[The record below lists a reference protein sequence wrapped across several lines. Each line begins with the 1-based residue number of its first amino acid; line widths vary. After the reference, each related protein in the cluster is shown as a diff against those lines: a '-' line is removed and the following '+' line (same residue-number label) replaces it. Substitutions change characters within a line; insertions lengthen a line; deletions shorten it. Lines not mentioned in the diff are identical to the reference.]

1 MEGGSFER
9 LLNLAS
15 SYGYGFLFLT
25 SVAENIFLLGF
36 VVPGDVAVVLGG
48 GLAAWA
54 RLELGS
60 VLIVIVAGVV
70 LGANV
75 SFWIGRRGGSA
86 LIERWGERFLVDKS
100 RIEQVEIYF
109 AQHGAKTVFLASFVS
124 GLKNLVPAVA
134 GASRMSVG
142 RFFIY
147 NAVGSTVRAVGL
159 IALGYVFGANLP
171 RALVLAGRFNEW
183 LLAAMAL
190 LVAYFIIRAVRKRG
204 GRD

>member
-1 MEGGSFER
+1 VSFER
-9 LLNLAS
+9 LLDLAS
-15 SYGYGFLFLT
+15 SYGYGFLFLV

-36 VVPGDVAVVLGG
+36 VVPGDVAVVLAG

-60 VLIVIVAGVV
+60 VLLAVVAGVLV
-70 LGANV
+70 GANV
-75 SFWIGRRGGSA
+75 SFWIGRRGGTA

-100 RIEQVEIYF
+100 RVERVEIYF
-109 AQHGAKTVFLASFVS
+109 SQHGAKTVFLASFVS

-142 RFFIY
+142 RFLIY
-147 NAVGSTVRAVGL
+147 NAAGSTVRAAGL

-171 RALVLAGRFNEW
+171 KAFVWAGRFNVW
-183 LLAAMAL
+183 LLGAVAVL
-190 LVAYFIIRAVRKRG
+190 LVFLAVRAVRKR
-204 GRD
+204 RRLR